1 MLAAVDVLDKVITD
15 SGVELEDRIAL
26 EERGIQVIVVE
37 PMTEVVPVT

>member
-1 MLAAVDVLDKVITD
+1 MLAPVDVLDKVITD
-15 SGVELEDRIAL
+15 SGVEL